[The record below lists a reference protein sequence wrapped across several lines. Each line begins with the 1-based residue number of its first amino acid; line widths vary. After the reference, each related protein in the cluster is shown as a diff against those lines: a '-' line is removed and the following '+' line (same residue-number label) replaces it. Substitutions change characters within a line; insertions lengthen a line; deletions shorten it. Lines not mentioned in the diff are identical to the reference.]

1 MQSEVKKRMAKSLF
15 VGNLPWSTT
24 EDELKA
30 AFEEHAKV
38 VAVRLITD
46 KFTGK
51 AKGFGFVEV
60 EDADME
66 KAISAM
72 NGKKIG
78 EREIVVNEAKPRT
91 ERSER
96 PRNFSRF

>member
-1 MQSEVKKRMAKSLF
+1 MAKSLF

-30 AFEEHAKV
+30 KFEEHAKV

-72 NGKKIG
+72 NGQRLG
-78 EREIVVNEAKPRT
+78 DREIVVNEAKPKT
-91 ERSER
+91 ERSDS
-96 PRNFSRF
+96 PRRNLSRF